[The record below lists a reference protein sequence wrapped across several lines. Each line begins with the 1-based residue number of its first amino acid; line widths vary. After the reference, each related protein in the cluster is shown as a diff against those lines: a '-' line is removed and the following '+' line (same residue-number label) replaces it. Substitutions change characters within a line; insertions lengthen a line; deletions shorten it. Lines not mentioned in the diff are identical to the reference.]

1 MSFLPVCVK
10 LPAMAA
16 QRKPTP
22 RTQDHAAL
30 GRAIKLVIA
39 ENSQLSQSKVAE
51 RSGLDVRRV
60 NALALGKGNPTYL
73 TLLRLCDGL
82 GVSLGALMT
91 RAENLIE
98 ENAGHQSRNGQSG

>member
-1 MSFLPVCVK
+1 
-10 LPAMAA
+10 MAA

-30 GRAIKLVIA
+30 GQAIKLVIA
-39 ENSQLSQSKVAE
+39 ENPQLSQSKVAE

-82 GVSLGALMT
+82 GISLGALI